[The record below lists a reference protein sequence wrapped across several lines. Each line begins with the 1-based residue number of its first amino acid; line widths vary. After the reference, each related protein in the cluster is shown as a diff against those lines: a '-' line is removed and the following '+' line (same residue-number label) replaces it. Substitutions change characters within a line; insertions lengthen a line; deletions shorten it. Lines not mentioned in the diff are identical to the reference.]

1 MTEDPE
7 SGMVLTDRPMRSTGS
22 IVHPF
27 VAKLDRFVALSEE
40 AKLALRQ
47 VSAGTHLIGP
57 RIDLMRE
64 GAVSEGAILIVDGIA
79 CRYKHRANGARQ
91 ITAYL
96 VPGDTCDLDLT
107 PVRAMDD
114 AIATVSACRVV
125 RIPAAA
131 LSDLTAN
138 HPAVAQ
144 ALRMTDL
151 VEKATLREW
160 LLNIGSRSAL
170 ERIAHLFCEL
180 FVRLQT
186 VGLTANDS
194 YVLPMTQGDLADT
207 AGLSSVHVNRSLQAL
222 RRQGVIDLKGKNL
235 TILDWPR
242 LRTIAEFKPN
252 YLHLGERAVA

>member
-1 MTEDPE
+1 MTEGPGSE
-7 SGMVLTDRPMRSTGS
+7 MALTDQPMRSTGS

-27 VAKLDRFVALSEE
+27 IAKLDGFVALSEA
-40 AKLALRQ
+40 AKGALRQ
-47 VSAGTHLIGP
+47 VSAGAQLIGP
-57 RIDLMRE
+57 RIDLIRE
-64 GAVSEGAILIVDGIA
+64 GDLPDGAILITEGIA

-96 VPGDTCDLDLT
+96 LPGDTCDLDFAPL
-107 PVRAMDD
+107 REMDD

-131 LSDLTAN
+131 LNELTAN
-138 HPAVAQ
+138 HPTIAQ
-144 ALRMTDL
+144 ALRMTAL
-151 VEKATLREW
+151 VDKATLREW

-186 VGLTANDS
+186 VGLTVDGG

-222 RRQGVIDLKGKNL
+222 RRLGVIDLKGKTL

-242 LRTIAEFKPN
+242 LKAIAEFKPN